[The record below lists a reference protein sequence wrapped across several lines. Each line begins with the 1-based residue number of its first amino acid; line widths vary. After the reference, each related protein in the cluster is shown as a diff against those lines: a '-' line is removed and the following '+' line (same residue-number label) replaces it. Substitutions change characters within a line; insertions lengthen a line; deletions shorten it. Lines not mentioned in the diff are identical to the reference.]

1 LTKQGLETKRC
12 ILCGKYPEL
21 CYRYVKRNG
30 IFSALWCISKDKEI
44 EHEIRLVGT
53 SVEGLVAAWGERS
66 IYGNR
71 AERTNAS
78 PSL

>member
-30 IFSALWCISKDKEI
+30 IFSAIWCISKDKDI

-53 SVEGLVAAWGERS
+53 SVEGLVAAWNELNEVENGKK
-66 IYGNR
+66 NH
-71 AERTNAS
+71 
-78 PSL
+78 